1 MQETQDLFKTIS
13 DYGKGSIPMHMPGH
27 KRNTALLGEDLP
39 YAADITEIAGF
50 DDLHCMEEG
59 GVLYRIAERAARLYG
74 AVRAFPLVSGST
86 GGILSA
92 IRALTGYGDKILVA
106 RNVHKSVYH
115 AVELCG
121 LSHVSVLPM
130 IDRETGIYGSILPC
144 DVAAAFEAHPDIRA
158 VVITSPTY
166 EGVLSDVKAIADI
179 VHGHGARLIV
189 DAAHGSHLSF
199 FENLSTFPTEA
210 DVVVTSLHKTLPALT
225 QTALALVYAED
236 AEIGERLRREIT
248 VFETSSP
255 SYVLLA
261 SIDRCLALM
270 ERSAE
275 ELFGAYKA
283 RLDRFYAAAASLRT
297 LSVLTGD
304 SPAFF
309 GFDRGKLVI
318 LSGTLCGTELAE
330 RLRVQYGIECEMAYT
345 DYALCMTS
353 VCDTDESL
361 LRLTA
366 ALAAIDCDE
375 RECAI
380 PSKPTEGGVTV
391 TIPERAETIA
401 EAVRMPQEPLRVGE
415 IARVYA
421 WVYPPGIPLIVPGER
436 VTEALVSEI
445 ASLTA
450 AGLSVRVG
458 R

>member
-1 MQETQDLFKTIS
+1 M
-13 DYGKGSIPMHMPGH
+13 
-27 KRNTALLGEDLP
+27 
-39 YAADITEIAGF
+39 
-50 DDLHCMEEG
+50 
-59 GVLYRIAERAARLYG
+59 
-74 AVRAFPLVSGST
+74 
-86 GGILSA
+86 
-92 IRALTGYGDKILVA
+92 
-106 RNVHKSVYH
+106 
-115 AVELCG
+115 
-121 LSHVSVLPM
+121 
-130 IDRETGIYGSILPC
+130 
-144 DVAAAFEAHPDIRA
+144 
-158 VVITSPTY
+158 
-166 EGVLSDVKAIADI
+166 
-179 VHGHGARLIV
+179 
-189 DAAHGSHLSF
+189 
-199 FENLSTFPTEA
+199 
-210 DVVVTSLHKTLPALT
+210 
-225 QTALALVYAED
+225 
-236 AEIGERLRREIT
+236 
-248 VFETSSP
+248 
-255 SYVLLA
+255 
-261 SIDRCLALM
+261 
-270 ERSAE
+270 
-275 ELFGAYKA
+275 
-283 RLDRFYAAAASLRT
+283 
-297 LSVLTGD
+297 LTGD